1 MSEFEIYQNANLN
14 FINNAIYPTIG
25 NICMDML
32 FIDITNSNLN
42 INDRV
47 EIFGN
52 NYSIFN
58 MADAANT
65 IPYEIIS
72 SISNRVVR
80 VYQKD

>member
-1 MSEFEIYQNANLN
+1 
-14 FINNAIYPTIG
+14 
-25 NICMDML
+25 MDML
-32 FIDITNSNLN
+32 FIDISNSNLN

-52 NYSIFN
+52 NHSIFN

>member
-1 MSEFEIYQNANLN
+1 
-14 FINNAIYPTIG
+14 
-25 NICMDML
+25 MDML

>member
-1 MSEFEIYQNANLN
+1 
-14 FINNAIYPTIG
+14 
-25 NICMDML
+25 MDML

-47 EIFGN
+47 EIFWN